1 MAIGG
6 FWSMSAA
13 TAIRLVPRIRSRVRW
28 QFSTPVMRWRR
39 SGRTAGKLSG
49 GYGRMARRF
58 LVLVPIAVV
67 AFIWQCISL
76 PSMVRIKATLHVA
89 RYSAYLAAA
98 WCGRHDSLLPVFHG
112 AVCTIHLVRPFL
124 ESVTRVN
131 SLGLSLIC

>member
-1 MAIGG
+1 
-6 FWSMSAA
+6 MSAA
-13 TAIRLVPRIRSRVRW
+13 TAIRLVRSIRSRVRW

-39 SGRTAGKLSG
+39 RGRTAGKLSG

-58 LVLVPIAVV
+58 LCLVPIAVV

-76 PSMVRIKATLHVA
+76 PSWMRIKATRHLA

-98 WCGRHDSLLPVFHG
+98 GCGRHDSLWPVFHG
-112 AVCTIHLVRPFL
+112 AVCAIPYVRPFL

-131 SLGLSLIC
+131 SLGLSLFC